1 MAVIGIDARKI
12 RDFGI
17 GTYIR
22 NLVRGLALLD
32 RENKYLLLVG
42 PNGPEALAGLPDN
55 FQLVREGSKVYSVRE
70 LFALSWRLWRMDLD
84 LYHATHYVLP
94 LVVPCKSVVTIHDII
109 HLLYPEFLPSR
120 LAFFYAQRMIRSTL
134 SRTDRVVAVSQNT
147 RSDLLRFFD
156 ADGRNIEVVYNGVDA
171 VFHQRLSPEDLA
183 RWHRQLGIAQ
193 PYLLFVGNPKPHK
206 NLDNVIQAYAK
217 AQAIHPFEADLV
229 CVGGSPE
236 ADLRTRQR
244 AEAAGVANRIRL
256 LGQVADEALP
266 AIYQGATL
274 FLYPTLYEGFGLPV
288 VEAMASGVPVI
299 TSNTSALREIGEG
312 SAQLV
317 NPLDV
322 EALARAIAQCTA
334 DEHHRASLAELGRR
348 RAREFSWERTA
359 RRTLA
364 VYRSV
369 LEGTP
374 IANMSASGTWP
385 MPKLGPETM
394 AAERAAAQSA
404 GAAAAGAPNVAPS
417 TGSASATSPA
427 GSPAAPAS
435 PRGDGGAPR
444 S

>member
-1 MAVIGIDARKI
+1 MPVIGIDARKI

-17 GTYIR
+17 GTYVR
-22 NLVRGLALLD
+22 NLVRGLAQLD
-32 RENKYLLLVG
+32 QENEYVLLVG
-42 PNGPEALAGLPDN
+42 PNGPEALAGLPAN
-55 FQLVREGSKVYSVRE
+55 FRLLLEGSKVYSVRE
-70 LFALSWRLWRMDLD
+70 LFALSWRLWRLKLD

-120 LAFFYAQRMIRSTL
+120 LAFFYARRMIRRTL
-134 SRTDRVVAVSQNT
+134 SRSDRVIAVSQNT
-147 RSDLLRFFD
+147 RSDLLRFLD
-156 ADGRNIEVVYNGVDA
+156 ADGRKIEVVFNGVDA
-171 VFHQRLSPEDLA
+171 VFHQRLSTEDLT
-183 RWHRQLGIAQ
+183 RWQRQLGIAP

-217 AQAIHPFEADLV
+217 AQAIHAFDADLV
-229 CVGGSPE
+229 CVGGNPE

-244 AEAAGVANRIRL
+244 AEAAGVAQRIRL
-256 LGQVADEALP
+256 LGQVPDEALP

-288 VEAMASGVPVI
+288 IEAMASGVPVI

-312 SAQLV
+312 YAHLV

-322 EALARAIAQCTA
+322 EALARAIAQQMA
-334 DEHHRASLAELGRR
+334 DPQHRASLAELGLR

-364 VYRSV
+364 VYKSV

-374 IANMSASGTWP
+374 ISSLSASGTWP
-385 MPKLGPETM
+385 LPRLEK
-394 AAERAAAQSA
+394 
-404 GAAAAGAPNVAPS
+404 
-417 TGSASATSPA
+417 SASGTYKVTPRPPA
-427 GSPAAPAS
+427 PAPGSPAPPAP
-435 PRGDGGAPR
+435 PDGGGASR

>member
-22 NLVRGLALLD
+22 NLVRGLAQLD
-32 RENKYLLLVG
+32 TENRYLLLVG
-42 PNGPEALAGLPDN
+42 PNGPEALAGLPEN
-55 FQLVREGSKVYSVRE
+55 FALVPERSKVYSVRE
-70 LFALSWRLWRMDLD
+70 LFALSWRLWRLKLD

-94 LVVPCKSVVTIHDII
+94 MVVPCRAVVTIHDII

-120 LAFFYAQRMIRSTL
+120 LAFFYAQRMIRRTL
-134 SRTDRVVAVSQNT
+134 SRADRVIAVSQTT
-147 RSDLLRFFD
+147 RSDLLRAFD
-156 ADGRNIEVVYNGVDA
+156 ADGRNIEVVYNGVDT
-171 VFHQRLSPEDLA
+171 VFHQRLSTEDLE
-183 RWHRQLGIAQ
+183 RWQRQLGIAS

-217 AQAIHPFEADLV
+217 ALAIHQFEGDLV
-229 CVGGSPE
+229 CVGGGPE

-244 AEAAGVANRIRL
+244 AEAAGVAHRIRL

-312 SAQLV
+312 YAYLV

-322 EALARAIAQCTA
+322 EALGRAIARTIA
-334 DEHHRASLAELGRR
+334 DPQHRASLAELGRK

-359 RRTLA
+359 KRTLA
-364 VYRSV
+364 VYKSV

-374 IANMSASGTWP
+374 TASLSASGTWQ
-385 MPKLGPETM
+385 MPRSLSERTDSGVIRPLAGP
-394 AAERAAAQSA
+394 
-404 GAAAAGAPNVAPS
+404 PP
-417 TGSASATSPA
+417 TGPVTPP
-427 GSPAAPAS
+427 G
-435 PRGDGGAPR
+435 RDGGGTPGR
-444 S
+444 

>member
-22 NLVRGLALLD
+22 NLVRGLAQLD
-32 RENKYLLLVG
+32 HDNRYLLLVG

-55 FQLVREGSKVYSVRE
+55 FHLVPENSKVYSVRE
-70 LFALSWRLWRMDLD
+70 LFALSWRLWRLKLD

-94 LVVPCKSVVTIHDII
+94 LVVPCRSVVTIHDII

-120 LAFFYAQRMIRSTL
+120 LAFFYARRMIRSTL
-134 SRTDRVVAVSQNT
+134 SRSDRIVAVSQNT
-147 RSDLLRFFD
+147 RSDLLRFLD

-171 VFHQRLSPEDLA
+171 VFHQRLSAEDLS
-183 RWHRQLGIAQ
+183 RWQRQLGIVQ

-206 NLDNVIQAYAK
+206 NLDSVIQAYAK
-217 AQAIHPFEADLV
+217 ALAIHDFDGNLV
-229 CVGGSPE
+229 CVGGGPE

-244 AEAAGVANRIRL
+244 AETAGVAHRLRL
-256 LGQVADEALP
+256 LGQVPDEALP

-312 SAQLV
+312 FAYLV

-322 EALARAIAQCTA
+322 EALARAIAQGMA
-334 DEHHRASLAELGRR
+334 DPQRRATLADLGRR

-364 VYRSV
+364 VYKSV

-374 IANMSASGTWP
+374 TASLSASGTWT
-385 MPKLGPETM
+385 MPKLSPDRATGDQGT
-394 AAERAAAQSA
+394 AARAAAET
-404 GAAAAGAPNVAPS
+404 AA
-417 TGSASATSPA
+417 
-427 GSPAAPAS
+427 
-435 PRGDGGAPR
+435 RDDGAPR